1 MEKFVRAIQKI
12 AFIICVSGLLAVL
25 IGPAAVSCASAQT
38 IRVYGPGGPLP
49 AMLEAADA
57 FHKRTGTEVIVVG
70 GPTTKWIDQAKQNAD
85 LLLSGS
91 ETMMTDF
98 ASAMN
103 GKVAA
108 DDVQPLYLRPSA
120 ILVRPGNPKKIGG
133 LKDLFAPEHKV
144 LVVNGAGQNGLWE
157 DVAGRLGDVRS
168 VRALRSNIK
177 AFAAN
182 SAEARKLWT
191 EDASYDAW
199 IIWNIWQ
206 VSNKAL
212 ADVVPIEPEYRIYRD
227 TGIVLTTSGKNRPE
241 ARAFAEFLASRDGR
255 AIFEKW
261 GWIGAAASN

>member
-1 MEKFVRAIQKI
+1 MRKIEKLTPIR
-12 AFIICVSGLLAVL
+12 CVIGLLAVFL
-25 IGPAAVSCASAQT
+25 CAATASYAAQT

-49 AMLEAADA
+49 AVQEAADA

-70 GPTTKWIDQAKQNAD
+70 GPTAKWIDQAKENAD
-85 LLLSGS
+85 ILFSGS

-98 ASAMN
+98 AMAMN

-108 DDVQPLYLRPSA
+108 EEVQPLYLRPSA

-133 LKDLFAPEHKV
+133 LKDLFAPGHKI

-157 DVAGRLGDVRS
+157 DIAGRLGDVRS

-177 AFAAN
+177 GFAAN

-206 VSNKAL
+206 VSNKSL

-227 TGIVLTTSGKNRPE
+227 TGIVLTASGKSRPE
-241 ARAFAEFLASRDGR
+241 ARAFAEFLASTDGR
-255 AIFEKW
+255 VIFEKW
-261 GWIGAAASN
+261 GWIGADGAN